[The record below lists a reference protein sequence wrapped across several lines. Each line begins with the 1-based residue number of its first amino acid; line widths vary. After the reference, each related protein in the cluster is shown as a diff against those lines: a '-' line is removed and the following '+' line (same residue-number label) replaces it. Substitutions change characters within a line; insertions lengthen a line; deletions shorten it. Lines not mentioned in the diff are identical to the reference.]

1 MLRRDAQIARLL
13 DYKFRPYRDAQIARL
28 LGYKFRPYRDAQI
41 ARLYLLINNY
51 GFLFDKICYC

>member
-1 MLRRDAQIARLL
+1 MLR
-13 DYKFRPYRDAQIARL
+13 RDAQIARL